1 MTCEEAKNR
10 MTDYW
15 SRTLGEA
22 DKQEFSAHLAACEA
36 CRSEVSRVDALWRS
50 LDLLPVEEP
59 SGQMRERFYEML
71 GAYRQGLASAETQPV
86 KRWWTMPAWQMAATG
101 ALLAVGLGVGC
112 GVRGGGAQPPGEVS
126 QLREEVASMRQL
138 VALSLLQQQ
147 SASERLRGVSWS
159 YQVEPSDKEV
169 LNALVTAVN
178 HDPNVNVRLAAV
190 DALRPFTGSPATHLM
205 ARNAVIQ
212 ALPKQTTPIVQV
224 ALIDF
229 LAELKERNAAPE
241 LRRLVSD
248 PDIDSGVRKRAEWAL
263 ERMQ

>member
-101 ALLAVGLGVGC
+101 ALLAVGLGVGY

-138 VALSLLQQQ
+138 VALSLMQQQ
-147 SASERLRGVSWS
+147 SSSDRLRGVSWA
-159 YQVEPSDKEV
+159 YRAEPSDREV
-169 LNALVTAVN
+169 LGALVSAIN
-178 HDPNVNVRLAAV
+178 HDSNVNVRLAAV
-190 DALRPFTGSPATHLM
+190 DALRRFSASPETGRAAL
-205 ARNAVIQ
+205 Q
-212 ALPKQTTPIVQV
+212 ALPQQTPIVQV
-224 ALIDF
+224 ALID
-229 LAELKERNAAPE
+229 LLVDMKNPEAAPE
-241 LRRLVSD
+241 LRRLSVNETANQ
-248 PDIDSGVRKRAEWAL
+248 GVRQRAQWAL
-263 ERMQ
+263 ERLQ